1 MKSNDLLKT
10 AKDLVYLVSCAVNG
24 ETPEKNICD
33 KMNLD
38 KVLKLA
44 RNHSLSAAA
53 AIALENAGIISGEFR
68 EEKFKA
74 VRRLSLLNTER
85 GKVLSKLED
94 SGIWYLPLKG
104 IVLKDYYP
112 KTAMREM
119 SDNDILFDCEK
130 YEKVKDI
137 MEGLGFKCKLYGK
150 TNHDVYKKPPQ
161 LDFEMH
167 RFLFDSFDDYEWYN
181 YFKDIKSKLVKDD
194 DSTCGYHMTNEDLY
208 IYLICHLRKHYVQ
221 CGTGLRS
228 LLDIYMFRKKFNGLS
243 ENDYIQAEL
252 KRLDLSE
259 FEQGMSVLASKVF
272 GFKELSEQELD
283 ELMFFAGS
291 NTHGTKENLLMQK
304 LSNDD
309 SKAAKRKY
317 ALRRIFPSRESLRR
331 EHPFV
336 YRHAVLY
343 PFWIMYRPIRGFVKY
358 PNRMFG
364 EIKGLREFKKKENRG
379 RYNE

>member
-10 AKDLVYLVSCAVNG
+10 AKDLVYLLSCAVNG

-130 YEKVKDI
+130 YEEVKDI

-150 TNHDVYKKPPQ
+150 TNHDVYEKPPQ
-161 LDFEMH
+161 LDFEM
-167 RFLFDSFDDYEWYN
+167 
-181 YFKDIKSKLVKDD
+181 
-194 DSTCGYHMTNEDLY
+194 
-208 IYLICHLRKHYVQ
+208 
-221 CGTGLRS
+221 
-228 LLDIYMFRKKFNGLS
+228 
-243 ENDYIQAEL
+243 
-252 KRLDLSE
+252 
-259 FEQGMSVLASKVF
+259 
-272 GFKELSEQELD
+272 
-283 ELMFFAGS
+283 
-291 NTHGTKENLLMQK
+291 
-304 LSNDD
+304 
-309 SKAAKRKY
+309 
-317 ALRRIFPSRESLRR
+317 
-331 EHPFV
+331 
-336 YRHAVLY
+336 
-343 PFWIMYRPIRGFVKY
+343 
-358 PNRMFG
+358 
-364 EIKGLREFKKKENRG
+364 
-379 RYNE
+379 